1 MPNFSEIQNKIN
13 ELKLCVIIPTY
24 NNRNTIAQVI
34 TDVQK
39 YTKNVIIIN
48 DGSTDNTEQIISKIE
63 GIKIVSYPKNKG
75 KGYALQQGFKYAI
88 NKDFDF
94 AITIDSD
101 GQHFAEDIPTFVEK
115 LEQNKNVL
123 LIGARNMSQDGVPGK
138 SSFGNKFSNFWFKIE
153 TGKSMPD
160 TQSGY
165 RLYPIYRYKK
175 MLYFTSKY
183 EFEIE
188 IIVRSAWKGI
198 EIESVP
204 VKIYYSPPEERISHF
219 RPFKDFT
226 RISILNS
233 ILVFIAFVYVKP
245 VMFVK
250 YLFTNNPVK
259 IVKEQISKHNDSNI
273 KIASAIAFGLFMG
286 IFPVW
291 GFQMILAAT
300 IAHFL
305 KLNKIL
311 VLVFSNISIA
321 PMVPFIIY
329 LSYQT
334 GGIVLGNTKDLMSSE
349 KIIALKNTI
358 MNGDFFTAGNEIG
371 YSIYQ
376 YLIGSVA
383 FGLVLGLSIGFISL
397 ILLNIFRKK

>member
-1 MPNFSEIQNKIN
+1 MPEFSEIINKIN

-24 NNRNTIAQVI
+24 NNAGTIAKVI
-34 TDVQK
+34 TDVQQ
-39 YTKNVIIIN
+39 YTTNVIVVN
-48 DGSTDNTEQIISKIE
+48 DGSTDNTQQIISKIK
-63 GIKIVSYPKNKG
+63 GIEIVTYSKNKG
-75 KGYALQQGFKYAI
+75 KGFALQQGFKYAI
-88 NKDFDF
+88 NNGFDY

-101 GQHFAEDIPTFVEK
+101 GQHFAEDIPTFIKK
-115 LEQNKNVL
+115 LEENKNVL
-123 LIGARNMSQDGVPGK
+123 LIGARNMNQDGVPGK

-165 RLYPIYRYKK
+165 RLYPIHKYKK
-175 MLYFTSKY
+175 MLYFTRKY

-198 EIESVP
+198 EIKSVP
-204 VKIYYSPPEERISHF
+204 IKIYYSPPEERVSHF

-233 ILVFIAFVYVKP
+233 ILVFIAFVYIKP

-273 KIASAIAFGLFMG
+273 KVASAIAFGLFMG

-305 KLNKIL
+305 KLNKII

-334 GGIVLGNTKDLMSSE
+334 GGIVLQNTNDLLSGE

-358 MNGDFFTAGNEIG
+358 LNGEFFTAGNEIG

-376 YLIGSVA
+376 YLVGSVV
-383 FGLVLGLSIGFISL
+383 FGLVLGVLVGFISL
-397 ILLNIFRKK
+397 ILLNIFRKR

>member
-1 MPNFSEIQNKIN
+1 MPDFSEIQSKIN

-24 NNRNTIAQVI
+24 NNAGTIAKVI
-34 TDVQK
+34 TKVQQ
-39 YTKNVIIIN
+39 YTKNVIVVN
-48 DGSTDNTEQIISKIE
+48 DGSTDNTQQIISEISD
-63 GIKIVSYPKNKG
+63 IKIVSYPKNKG
-75 KGYALQQGFKYAI
+75 KGYALQKGFKYAI
-88 NKDFDF
+88 KKGFDF

-115 LEQNKNVL
+115 LEENKNVL

-165 RLYPIYRYKK
+165 RLYPISRYKK
-175 MLYFTSKY
+175 MLFFTRKY

-204 VKIYYSPPEERISHF
+204 IKIYYSPPEERVSHF

-233 ILVFIAFVYVKP
+233 ILVFIAFVYIKP

-273 KIASAIAFGLFMG
+273 KISSAIAFGLFMG

-305 KLNKIL
+305 KLNKII

-321 PMVPFIIY
+321 PMVPIIIY
-329 LSYQT
+329 LSYQA
-334 GGIVLGNTKDLMSSE
+334 GGIVLGNTNDLMSGE

-358 MNGDFFTAGNEIG
+358 LNGEFFTAGNEIG

-376 YLIGSVA
+376 YLIGSVV
-383 FGLVLGLSIGFISL
+383 FGVILGLSVGLISL